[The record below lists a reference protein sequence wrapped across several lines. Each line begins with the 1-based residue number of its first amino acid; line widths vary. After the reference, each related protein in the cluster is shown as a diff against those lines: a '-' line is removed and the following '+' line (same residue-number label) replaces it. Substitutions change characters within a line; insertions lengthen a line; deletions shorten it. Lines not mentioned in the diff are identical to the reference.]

1 MSSNTTTSDSPTS
14 TSVNTATSSSD
25 ESLDSSQ
32 SGSQVQGA
40 VAKASDVHT
49 VAQSNSSVGDTETSS
64 GDESSDSLQ
73 SGIQVEGAAADT
85 NVQTVALTSSTSATK
100 VTSTTDTSSTS
111 ATAKTTSTSD
121 SGSTSANSSST
132 STLGTAKTTATSA
145 TSTSGST
152 SQSSTSS
159 VTSASTSTTTAAST
173 QAESAQGGATS
184 QAFIVSTAVDGQVT
198 TITTNVPFTGTSASA
213 NPTQSPQS
221 LSAAESFL
229 KNKPAVGAVFGVGGL
244 VVLIALLAIILK
256 IVRYRANRKFERE
269 LDEKVAEEV
278 RAGTPMSFGFGK
290 EDDGLSI
297 IGGRAGGL
305 SDPERAYGGGAY
317 TNQTGFG
324 IGYGAA
330 NTSAY
335 ATYGGAAAQ
344 PAFYSPNS
352 SNSTPRRYPS
362 DPTQYTQYNN
372 GGNGL
377 QRTESHTSTRSYGT
391 LNQAPMN
398 AFAPNSNAPGANGPF
413 APATFT
419 ANYGEYR
426 HASPAPSTQSWQS
439 QTPYGARP
447 GTPSA
452 LTPGGRGPTPG
463 PAPPRGVYA
472 PLGAR
477 SDSPAV
483 LGRYSPSHSP
493 QNSKDG
499 QGVYAAEAYVTD
511 FRGQSPRAQAQGGLA
526 APARGPEPPSPNV
539 SLPNPFDQRDH

>member
-25 ESLDSSQ
+25 ESLDSLQ
-32 SGSQVQGA
+32 LGSQVQGA
-40 VAKASDVHT
+40 AAKATDVHT

-64 GDESSDSLQ
+64 SDESSDSLQ

-85 NVQTVALTSSTSATK
+85 NVQTVAQSSTSATK

-111 ATAKTTSTSD
+111 ATAKTTSTSN
-121 SGSTSANSSST
+121 SSSTSANSSST
-132 STLGTAKTTATSA
+132 STSGTTKPTATSA

-152 SQSSTSS
+152 SQSNTSS
-159 VTSASTSTTTAAST
+159 VTSAPASTITAASS

-184 QAFIVSTAVDGQVT
+184 QAFIVSTAVDGHVT
-198 TITTNVPFTGTSASA
+198 TITTNVPFAGTSSSA
-213 NPTQSPQS
+213 NPTQSPH
-221 LSAAESFL
+221 LSAGESFL

-244 VVLIALLAIILK
+244 VALIALLAIILK

-317 TNQTGFG
+317 TNQAGFG
-324 IGYGAA
+324 VGYGGA

-377 QRTESHTSTRSYGT
+377 ERTESHTSTRSYGT

-413 APATFT
+413 APATFA

-463 PAPPRGVYA
+463 PALPRGVYA

-511 FRGQSPRAQAQGGLA
+511 PRGQSPRAQAQGGLA

-539 SLPNPFDQRDH
+539 SLPNPFDQRGH